1 MLVNAR
7 SLLSFDRRT
16 KFANAVTTCRYPI
29 VIVTENWWNE
39 VIEDSEFMLFA
50 YILLRCERAVNK
62 HGGVLVALQSI
73 ISANR
78 ISDDLPDGC
87 ILNIVDIQ
95 LKKYFVCVI
104 YNHPLGS
111 AYRYTLADFEQV
123 LRVIEEFKQYACLI
137 CGDFN
142 LPKVNWSLNHSA
154 DEYEQSVIEMFERHN
169 FHQIVNLSTCGKNTL
184 DLVYE
189 RKKENTNAK
198 IDLVFRHLFDV
209 SDHEPKLIFIKEQRI
224 TQNPCLQLFQLLQRR
239 LRCHAA
245 IIDLVPFQSYIIH

>member
-1 MLVNAR
+1 MFVNAR
-7 SLLSFDRRT
+7 SLLRFDRRT
-16 KFANAVTTCRYPI
+16 KFANAVTTCRYPT

-73 ISANR
+73 ISAKL

-87 ILNIVDIQ
+87 ILTIVDIQ
-95 LKKYFVCVI
+95 LKKFLVCVI

-137 CGDFN
+137 SGDFN
-142 LPKVNWSLNHSA
+142 LPKVNWSINHTSDNCLTFQITNRYKYLLKNTENNAKPLSSIISA
-154 DEYEQSVIEMFERHN
+154 FATPITMP
-169 FHQIVNLSTCGKNTL
+169 CGK
-184 DLVYE
+184 
-189 RKKENTNAK
+189 K
-198 IDLVFRHLFDV
+198 
-209 SDHEPKLIFIKEQRI
+209 
-224 TQNPCLQLFQLLQRR
+224 
-239 LRCHAA
+239 
-245 IIDLVPFQSYIIH
+245 